1 MKIKDIN
8 IFDKII
14 EKDLESGFPK
24 KKLLFRFPPEPN
36 GYLHIGHAKS
46 IYLNFKLAEKYKA
59 SVILRFDDTNP
70 IEEEKKFIY
79 YIKKDIFWLGFKW
92 NKVTYASNYFYKLYD
107 LAKVI
112 IEKGKAY
119 VDDQKQ
125 YKIQEQRK
133 NPFED
138 GIESPYRN
146 RSIKENIFLFKK
158 MKNGYFDDGDC
169 VLRAKIDMKSPNM
182 NLRDPIMYRII
193 KKKLHYRTKNK
204 WCIYPTY
211 DWTHGQSDYIENI
224 SHSLCSFEFENH
236 KQLYNWYIYNIN
248 KKNSLTPRQYEFSRL
263 NLNYNV
269 LSKRKLQIL
278 VKQNIVNGWDDPRM
292 PTISGLRRRG
302 YTPES
307 IKYFIKKIGISKRY
321 NHIDIS
327 ILEFSIRKHLN
338 KISSRVMVVIN
349 PLLIIIEN
357 YPTSKVEWLN
367 AENNPEDIKKTYR
380 KIPFSRFLY
389 IESEDFM
396 EKNKKNFFRLSLGKE
411 VRLKNAYILKAN
423 NISRNIDG
431 SIKSVYCTYDKNSLS
446 KTGLSSKRKI
456 KSTLHWVSKIHALK
470 IKINIF
476 DKIFIE
482 KIPEKYKKFID
493 FLNHDSLKTKMAYA
507 ETSLRTATIKDKFQF
522 QRIGYFCLDKTSNKK
537 TIIFN
542 KTVSLK

>member
-1 MKIKDIN
+1 MKIKDLN
-8 IFDKII
+8 ILEKII

-70 IEEEKKFIY
+70 IEEEKKFIN

-92 NKVTYASNYFYKLYD
+92 NQVTYASNYFEKLYD

-146 RSIKENIFLFKK
+146 RSIKENIFLFKQ

-169 VLRAKIDMKSPNM
+169 VLRAKIDMKSPNL

-236 KQLYNWYIYNIN
+236 KKLYNWYIYNIN

-263 NLNYNV
+263 NINYNV

-278 VKQNIVNGWDDPRM
+278 VKTNIVNGWDDPRM

-380 KIPFSRFLY
+380 KIPFSKFLY

-396 EKNKKNFFRLSLGKE
+396 EKKKQNFLRLSLGKE

-482 KIPEKYKKFID
+482 KIPEKSKKFID
-493 FLNHDSLKTKMAYA
+493 LINHDSLKTKMAYA
-507 ETSLRTATIKDKFQF
+507 EPSLRTATIKDKFQF

-537 TIIFN
+537 TIRFN

>member
-1 MKIKDIN
+1 MKIIN

-14 EKDLESGFPK
+14 EKDLESGFTK

-70 IEEEKKFIY
+70 IEEEKKFIN

-92 NKVTYASNYFYKLYD
+92 NKVTYASNYFSKLYD

-125 YKIQEQRK
+125 DKIQEQRK
-133 NPFED
+133 NTFED

-158 MKNGYFDDGDC
+158 MKNGYFNDGDC

-211 DWTHGQSDYIENI
+211 DWTHGQSDYIEKI

-248 KKNSLTPRQYEFSRL
+248 KKKSLTPRQYEFSRL

-278 VKQNIVNGWDDPRM
+278 VKKNLVNGWDDPRM
-292 PTISGLRRRG
+292 PTLSGLRRRG

-307 IKYFIKKIGISKRY
+307 IKYFIQKIGISKRY
-321 NHIDIS
+321 NQIDIS

-338 KISSRVMVVIN
+338 QISSRVMVVIN

-357 YPTSKVEWLN
+357 YPTFKVEWLK

-380 KIPFSRFLY
+380 KIPFSKFLY

-396 EKNKKNFFRLSLGKE
+396 EKNTKNFFRLSLGKE

-423 NISRNIDG
+423 NISRNLDG
-431 SIKSVYCTYDKNSLS
+431 SIKSIYCSYDKNSLS

-470 IKINIF
+470 IQINIF
-476 DKIFIE
+476 DQIFI
-482 KIPEKYKKFID
+482 KQIPEKSQKFLD
-493 FLNHDSLKTKMAYA
+493 FLNHDSLKTKIAYA
-507 ETSLRTATIKDKFQF
+507 EPSLRTATIKEKFQF
-522 QRIGYFCLDKTSNKK
+522 QRIGYFCLDKKSNKK
-537 TIIFN
+537 TILFN

>member
-24 KKLLFRFPPEPN
+24 NKLLFRFPPEPN

-389 IESEDFM
+389 IESEDFL
-396 EKNKKNFFRLSLGKE
+396 EKNKKNFLRLSLGKE

-507 ETSLRTATIKDKFQF
+507 ETSLRTATIKEKFQF
-522 QRIGYFCLDKTSNKK
+522 QRIGYFCLDKKSNKK

>member
-1 MKIKDIN
+1 MKIKD

-24 KKLLFRFPPEPN
+24 KKLIFRFPPEPN

-70 IEEEKKFIY
+70 IEEEKKFIN
-79 YIKKDIFWLGFKW
+79 YIKKDIFWLGFKC

-133 NPFED
+133 NPYED

-236 KQLYNWYIYNIN
+236 KQLYNWYIYNIK

-278 VKQNIVNGWDDPRM
+278 VKQNLVTGWDDQRM
-292 PTISGLRRRG
+292 PTLSGLRRRG

-357 YPTSKVEWLN
+357 YPTFKVEWLN
-367 AENNPEDIKKTYR
+367 AENNPEDRKKTYR
-380 KIPFSRFLY
+380 KIPFSKFLY

-396 EKNKKNFFRLSLGKE
+396 EKNKTNFFRLSLGKE

-423 NISRNIDG
+423 NISRNLDG

-482 KIPEKYKKFID
+482 KIPEKSKKFID

-507 ETSLRTATIKDKFQF
+507 EPSLKTATIKDKFQF